1 MKTDL
6 KFYIKKVP
14 NFLDKEFCNEV
25 IQSIQSLNWQQHLFG
40 HLDVKSNTW
49 IKKTKSGEQELDV
62 SFTDVKNLKYS
73 NIIMQK
79 LWQEI
84 KNYQDYYKFDWFGGW
99 QGYSAVRFNR
109 YEKNKKMAEHC
120 DHIHSLFDGTIKGV
134 PILSILGVLNDNYKG
149 GEFIMFQKQKI
160 TLKQGELLIFP
171 SNFLYPHSVE
181 PVTKGVR
188 YSYISWVY

>member
-6 KFYIKKVP
+6 KLYIKKVP

-25 IQSIQSLNWQQHLFG
+25 IQSIQSLNWQPHLFTY
-40 HLDVKSNTW
+40 LDPKSNNW
-49 IKKTKSGEQELDV
+49 INKTVSGEQELDT
-62 SFTDVKNLKYS
+62 SYTDVKNQKYS
-73 NIIMQK
+73 DIIMQK

-84 KNYQDYYKFDWFGGW
+84 KNYQDYYKFDWFKSW
-99 QGYSAVRFNR
+99 QGYSEVRFNR

-120 DHIHSLFDGTIKGV
+120 DQIRSLFDGTIKGV
-134 PILSILGVLNDNYKG
+134 PILSVLGVLNDNYKG

-171 SNFLYPHSVE
+171 SNFLYPHRVE